1 MWYCLSSSRCITSQ
15 MDQTLLISKWSYKS
29 PFPCIGEA
37 LILTLMCD
45 LQEAC
50 SCSIYFSNIF
60 STQDARVQ
68 FHFAMLKSHIMLKD
82 WIKELYYLGKRN
94 GRNDIKTKTSP
105 INKKSIMDE
114 KRSINSQT
122 SSGKTARK
130 FECRNCQKLE
140 WEPQEWRIQAIYS
153 VGIGNK
159 TVY

>member
-1 MWYCLSSSRCITSQ
+1 MIVQITFS
-15 MDQTLLISKWSYKS
+15 
-29 PFPCIGEA
+29 
-37 LILTLMCD
+37 
-45 LQEAC
+45 LQRRSVDFDPDVWFQAC

-60 STQDARVQ
+60 SAQDARVQ

-114 KRSINSQT
+114 KRTINSQT

-130 FECRNCQKLE
+130 FKCRNCQKLE